1 MVFQNRVIPK
11 LIKVILYFLH
21 GVLLY
26 FCIGMLASN
35 IPIPIIGMI
44 FSVQVVLIGAISLAF
59 ARTVEVCIQGDCSIN
74 LQGQDY
80 GRIIVDF
87 LMIIGVFILCVTV
100 ISMLVSIFGA

>member
-11 LIKVILYFLH
+11 FIKVILYFLH
-21 GVLLY
+21 AVLLY
-26 FCIGMLASN
+26 FCIGILASN

-44 FSVQVVLIGAISLAF
+44 LSAQVVLIGAISLAF

-80 GRIIVDF
+80 GRIIIDF
-87 LMIIGVFILCVTV
+87 LMIIGVFILCVTA
-100 ISMLVSIFGA
+100 IGFFAFI

>member
-1 MVFQNRVIPK
+1 MVFRNRIIPK
-11 LIKVILYFLH
+11 LIEVILYFFH

-26 FCIGMLASN
+26 FCIGIIASN

-44 FSVQVVLIGAISLAF
+44 CSMKVVLIGAISLAF
-59 ARTVEVCIQGDCSIN
+59 ARTVEVCLQGDYSIN

-100 ISMLVSIFGA
+100 ISMFVSIFGV

>member
-74 LQGQDY
+74 LQDRDY
-80 GRIIVDF
+80 NRIIVDF
-87 LMIIGVFILCVTV
+87 LIIIGVIILCV
-100 ISMLVSIFGA
+100 IAMGMFIFVF